1 MAHLASRII
10 LVWQQKHHENAAAT
24 PRKDFDE
31 LEARELLADELMAS
45 PPLTPAQL
53 TAAAANAIAAR

>member
-10 LVWQQKHHENAAAT
+10 LIWQQKHTKTQAAT
-24 PRKDFDE
+24 PRRDFDE

-45 PPLTPAQL
+45 PLLTPEQL